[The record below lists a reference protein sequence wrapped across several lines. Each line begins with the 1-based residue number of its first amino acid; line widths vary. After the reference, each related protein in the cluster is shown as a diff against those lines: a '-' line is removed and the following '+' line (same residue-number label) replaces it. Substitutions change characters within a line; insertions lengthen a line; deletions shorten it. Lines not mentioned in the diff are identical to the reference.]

1 MGRPLNK
8 RRFGTTNADNIRV
21 RFHNGT
27 ASVNGAIVK
36 QVGSKTFQCVDNAGV
51 KTICTLTNKADANIS
66 AGQMSITI
74 KTDAGTIGYVTKI
87 AGRKITAKDV
97 NGTIVHVGKFNFVV
111 NTTDA
116 AAQMEEAGNTSTFTN
131 SVDLS

>member
-36 QVGSKTFQCVDNAGV
+36 QVGSKQFQCVDDAGV
-51 KTICTLTNKADANIS
+51 KTICTLTNKVDANIA
-66 AGQMSITI
+66 AGDMSITI

-87 AGRKITAKDV
+87 AGRKITAKDAS
-97 NGTIVHVGKFNFVV
+97 GAIVHVGKFNFVV

-131 SVDLS
+131 SVDLP